1 MVTWLALI
9 LAHGALLFS
18 FATWGHDFPRFSRR
32 LLALAAFFP
41 VIGILNHNLDNRSL
55 VSYVGPNG
63 ILGPIV
69 VMSPVYLAIVLGF
82 VSFLRLPRTALPRAA
97 VWPLA
102 LTGLYAV
109 ACLMGLPWAYDGVWS
124 LSALFWSLPVFF
136 LACLCGLSLDM
147 NEVAREDGFLL
158 AFLGLAAINLGLV
171 FLGLSSGRA
180 ESLMGARNFGSV
192 YASNSM
198 IAMTVLIGPFAFVQ
212 ARKSWVFIAAF
223 LLASIL
229 VAGVSLSRSAL
240 FVGVLLAG
248 LVAWSLWRG
257 EGRKLGAASLAI
269 LPVFGLVAYALADF
283 VSGANLGE
291 AWLNRFFDPESG
303 SSRLEAAL
311 TKRSDIFVQD
321 LAGALETPLVGRGY
335 GSVAET
341 SVAGFTDL
349 HNLTFTELYENGGL
363 AAATLIAILVLTLL
377 VGTMSPIQRDHLPV
391 TMALAI
397 WIVLAHTTG
406 STLALRSPGGY
417 NTPIHGG
424 FVFLIVG
431 TVFGGASRA
440 FAPRPVAVA

>member
-9 LAHGALLFS
+9 LTHGALLFA
-18 FATWGHDFPRFSRR
+18 FFVWGHDFPRLSRR
-32 LLALAAFFP
+32 LLAMAAFFP
-41 VIGILNHNLDNRSL
+41 VIGILNHNLDNRSM
-55 VSYVGPNG
+55 VSYTGPST
-63 ILGPIV
+63 ILGPLF

-82 VSFLRLPRTALPRAA
+82 VSFVRSPRGALPNAA

-109 ACLMGLPWAYDGVWS
+109 ACFVGLPWSYDSAWS
-124 LSALFWSLPVFF
+124 LSALLWSLPMFF
-136 LACLCGLSLDM
+136 LACLCGLAVDFDKLADE
-147 NEVAREDGFLL
+147 NGFFL

-212 ARKSWVFIAAF
+212 ARKSWFFIALF
-223 LLASIL
+223 VLASIL

-240 FVGVLLAG
+240 FVAVLLAG
-248 LVAWSLWRG
+248 LLVWSLWRG
-257 EGRKLGAASLAI
+257 EGRKLGMASVAL
-269 LPVFGLVAYALADF
+269 LPALGLLGVALADF
-283 VSGANLGE
+283 VAGANLGE

-311 TKRSDIFVQD
+311 SKRSDIFVQD

-341 SVAGFTDL
+341 STAGFTDL

-363 AAATLIAILVLTLL
+363 AAATLVVILALTLL
-377 VGTMSPIQRDHLPV
+377 VGFLSPIQRDFLPV
-391 TMALAI
+391 TLALAI

-417 NTPIHGG
+417 NTPIHGA

-431 TVFGGASRA
+431 TVFRGASRA
-440 FAPRPVAVA
+440 FVPRPMAVA